1 MLYVS
6 IKTVSYTHLDVYK
19 RQEYVLSARIFP
31 TKEEHM
37 IRMGG
42 KNLNLSIWSAEQT
55 VDDAPIF
62 FAENQ

>member
-1 MLYVS
+1 
-6 IKTVSYTHLDVYK
+6 
-19 RQEYVLSARIFP
+19 
-31 TKEEHM
+31 M